1 MSLVLLQT
9 ISALTVAAL
18 ALAASFVEF
27 ADYYLHGRRVG
38 NPSALFAAAGLFLL
52 TVSLAASDTVV
63 RALRVLAWPGPRFA
77 IFLAGSACL
86 FAAISL
92 YLYLTYV
99 RPAHL
104 RFEEES
110 ARLPRFPGSGGR
122 EQDGDENEPS
132 RPPAGGDDGGPRGA

>member
-9 ISALTVAAL
+9 ISALAVAAL
-18 ALAASFVEF
+18 ALAASFLEF

-38 NPSALFAAAGLFLL
+38 NPSALLSAAGLFLL
-52 TVSLAASDTVV
+52 TVSLAASETVL

-77 IFLAGSACL
+77 LFLAGSACL
-86 FAAISL
+86 FASISI

-99 RPAHL
+99 RPARL

-110 ARLPRFPGSGGR
+110 ARLPRFPEPGGSEGAGGT
-122 EQDGDENEPS
+122 EPTEP
-132 RPPAGGDDGGPRGA
+132 RAGGDDRGPSGA